1 MRKKEN
7 IMQGSSVSSIERFK
21 KKNKFKDFDG
31 EKSKPK
37 NKKAYRLGKSKR
49 DRLEDGDVFL

>member
-1 MRKKEN
+1 
-7 IMQGSSVSSIERFK
+7 MQGSSVSSIERFK
-21 KKNKFKDFDG
+21 KKNKFNDFDG

-37 NKKAYRLGKSKR
+37 NKKAYRLDKSKR